1 MMLSRI
7 FRVGEALIV
16 GAICTEMAMA
26 WGGDGHRLVA
36 DFASA
41 RLSMPAKSEIDRL
54 LTLEPGANLATISTW
69 ADEVRAPTT
78 APWHYVNFP
87 RDTGCH
93 YEAATLCAGG
103 SCVVSAID
111 RQVAVLAS
119 KAPDEQRLKA
129 LKYVVHFVGDVHQPL
144 HAGYADDRGGNS
156 YQLQAFGRSTNLHGL
171 WDSGLIVNWPGG
183 LPSVR
188 AAMEAE
194 ALVDVKLNTAAW
206 AEESCRTVAAD
217 GFYPSAH
224 KLQSEYAT
232 AWSGTLAQRLAAAG
246 QRLAAVLNSAL
257 GAQ

>member
-93 YEAATLCAGG
+93 YDAATLCAGG
-103 SCVVSAID
+103 SCVVPGRRRRRAD
-111 RQVAVLAS
+111 L
-119 KAPDEQRLKA
+119 
-129 LKYVVHFVGDVHQPL
+129 VGP
-144 HAGYADDRGGNS
+144 GRNRG
-156 YQLQAFGRSTNLHGL
+156 Q
-171 WDSGLIVNWPGG
+171 
-183 LPSVR
+183 VR
-188 AAMEAE
+188 AGFERE
-194 ALVDVKLNTAAW
+194 QPVDFRL
-206 AEESCRTVAAD
+206 CRH
-217 GFYPSAH
+217 G
-224 KLQSEYAT
+224 K
-232 AWSGTLAQRLAAAG
+232 AG
-246 QRLAAVLNSAL
+246 
-257 GAQ
+257 